1 MGTDHGVQEHQGQVR
16 PADSQFADRVR
27 ESFGRQQVM
36 TTIGAKLTHVAPGEI
51 DIWLP
56 YDRTLTQQHGFM
68 HGGIVATI
76 ADSACG
82 YAAYSLMP
90 AGQAVLSIEFKIN
103 LLAPAQ
109 GEAFVARSRVVRAGR
124 TITVCQADVMAIQN
138 GVESRI
144 ATLVAT
150 IMGLRGRK
158 DLNG

>member
-1 MGTDHGVQEHQGQVR
+1 M
-16 PADSQFADRVR
+16 S
-27 ESFGRQQVM
+27 
-36 TTIGAKLTHVAPGEI
+36 TIGAKLTHVAPGEI

-109 GEAFVARSRVVRAGR
+109 GQAFVARGRVMRAPAAPSLCARLTSWPFKTVSSRALPRSWRRSWGCATGR
-124 TITVCQADVMAIQN
+124 T
-138 GVESRI
+138 
-144 ATLVAT
+144 
-150 IMGLRGRK
+150 
-158 DLNG
+158 

>member
-1 MGTDHGVQEHQGQVR
+1 VS

-36 TTIGAKLTHVAPGEI
+36 ITVGAKLTHVAPGEI

-56 YDRTLTQQHGFM
+56 YNSTLTQQHGFM
-68 HGGIVATI
+68 HAGIVATI

-90 AGQAVLSIEFKIN
+90 AGNAVLSIEFKIN
-103 LLAPAQ
+103 LLEPAR
-109 GEAFVARSRVVRAGR
+109 GDAFVARGRVLRPGK
-124 TITVCQADVMAIQN
+124 TITVCQADVMAIRD
-138 GVESRI
+138 GAESRI

-150 IMGLRGRK
+150 IIGLRDRK